1 MVTTMETSQTGY
13 GVRSIMLAN
22 GCYKWE
28 SYLYEGAIPHRT
40 YTSCGIFNN
49 KWEAEQY
56 FFNIING

>member
-1 MVTTMETSQTGY
+1 MVTTMAALLGY
-13 GVRSIMLAN
+13 GVKSIMLAN

-28 SYLYEGAIPHRT
+28 AYLWEGSIPHRT

-56 FFNIING
+56 FYNVING

>member
-1 MVTTMETSQTGY
+1 MEPSELGY
-13 GVRSIMLAN
+13 DVRSIMLAN

-28 SYLYEGAIPHRT
+28 AYYWEGQIPHRT

-56 FFNIING
+56 FYNIINAR

>member
-1 MVTTMETSQTGY
+1 MEPSELGY
-13 GVRSIMLAN
+13 DVRSIMLAN

-28 SYLYEGAIPHRT
+28 AYYWEGQIPHRT

-56 FFNIING
+56 FYNITNAR